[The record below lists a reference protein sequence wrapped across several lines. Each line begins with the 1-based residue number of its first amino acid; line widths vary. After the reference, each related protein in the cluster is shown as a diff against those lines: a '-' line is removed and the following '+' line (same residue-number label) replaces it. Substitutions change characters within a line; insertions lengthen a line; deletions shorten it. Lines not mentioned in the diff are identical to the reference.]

1 MFQQQQQQIFFVQQN
16 GMKQKKSFYDEQV
29 IIIRASRLEELWDFR
44 VSPCPIKVSF
54 FLKKIKNLRESS
66 KRERN
71 QS

>member
-1 MFQQQQQQIFFVQQN
+1 MVSKWN
-16 GMKQKKSFYDEQV
+16 KKKSFYDEQV

-66 KRERN
+66 KREKETKVNR
-71 QS
+71 